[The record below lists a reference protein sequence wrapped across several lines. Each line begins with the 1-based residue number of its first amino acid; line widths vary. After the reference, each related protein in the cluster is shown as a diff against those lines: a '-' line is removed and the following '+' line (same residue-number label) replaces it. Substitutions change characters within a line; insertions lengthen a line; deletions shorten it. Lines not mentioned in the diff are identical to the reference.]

1 MITKDQALP
10 DNPNPVLPSPKPH
23 TVLGT
28 DILAEPE
35 VGQQVI
41 YLAGGCYWG
50 VEEIMWQLPGVV
62 STAVGF
68 MGGFTANPTYRQTC
82 TGLTGHTETVRVV
95 CEDAALGQVVK
106 TFWEMHDPTS
116 LNRQGNDVG
125 TQYRSA
131 IFVTTAQQQALVEE
145 SIAQY
150 SRVLHDAGK
159 GEIVT
164 EVRTALDAGPFYP
177 AEDEHQQYLD
187 KNPFGYRCHA
197 ATGMPCPMPGSGPLA
212 TPSPTDSPSF
222 INLD

>member
-1 MITKDQALP
+1 MLTKQTALP
-10 DNPNPVLPSPKPH
+10 DNTTPVLPNPRPH

-28 DILAEPE
+28 DLLAEPGSGE
-35 VGQQVI
+35 QVI

-50 VEEIMWQLPGVV
+50 VEEIMWQLPGVI

-68 MGGFTANPTYRQTC
+68 MGGFTAHPTYRQTC

-95 CEDAALGQVVK
+95 CKDDAIAHVIK

-131 IFVTTAQQQALVEE
+131 IFYTTDQQRNFIEQ
-145 SIAQY
+145 SIATY
-150 SRVLHDAGK
+150 SKVLHDAGK
-159 GEIVT
+159 GDIVT
-164 EVRTALDAGPFYP
+164 EVREANEAGPFYP
-177 AEDEHQQYLD
+177 AEDDHQQYLD

-212 TPSPTDSPSF
+212 NTSPSDSHSF